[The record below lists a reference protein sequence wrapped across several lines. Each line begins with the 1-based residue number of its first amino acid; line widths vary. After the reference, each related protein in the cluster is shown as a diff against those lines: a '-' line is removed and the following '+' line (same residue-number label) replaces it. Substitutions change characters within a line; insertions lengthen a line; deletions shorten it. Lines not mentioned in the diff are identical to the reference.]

1 MLSGEATKINCIV
14 FGLFRHR
21 IEPTMYRTWG
31 EHAHHYTTDSIL
43 IETNIE
49 DNYIDKIVH

>member
-1 MLSGEATKINCIV
+1 
-14 FGLFRHR
+14 
-21 IEPTMYRTWG
+21 MYRTWG

-49 DNYIDKIVH
+49 DNYIDNIVH